1 MADVSKCPPLSRESV
16 AAAHQAIKPHVH
28 FTPVLTCT
36 TLSNFASTPQAGD
49 DLKGTEYE
57 GGAPA
62 RPKIKLFFKCENYQ
76 RVGAFKARGAF
87 HALSRLTDA
96 ELTKGVVTHSSAR
109 QLTASGNHAAALAL
123 AAKTRGVKA
132 YIVMPTIST
141 PSKIAATQGHGAE
154 VIFSGSTSQE
164 REAVVKDVIARTGAI
179 LVPPYDHPDI
189 MLGQGTAAL
198 EFEQQ
203 VKNMIADKPALSTRP
218 ESEGLDV
225 VITPCGGGG
234 LLSGTA
240 IALAGTGIRVFGAE
254 PSFQGADDARRGL
267 KEGQRIPTVKSLTI
281 ADGVRTPVGE
291 IPWTVISDK
300 NKVRGIFAVT
310 EDQIKSAMR
319 LLMERMKVFIEPTA
333 ALGLAVCLYNEE
345 FRRLVEQ
352 EAGEKGWNVG
362 IVLSGGNTTMEAI
375 GKLFAA
381 PEHKAERAEGVV
393 GKEGERKVENIAG

>member
-1 MADVSKCPPLSRESV
+1 MADISKCPPLSRESV
-16 AAAHQAIKPHVH
+16 ATAHQKIKDHIH
-28 FTPVLTCT
+28 LTPVLTCT
-36 TLSNFASTPQAGD
+36 TLSNFASAPQAEN
-49 DLKGTEYE
+49 DLKGTPFE
-57 GGAPA
+57 GQTPA
-62 RPKIKLFFKCENYQ
+62 RPKINLFFKCENYQ

-87 HALSRLTDA
+87 HALSRLTD
-96 ELTKGVVTHSSAR
+96 EEVSKGVVTHS
-109 QLTASGNHAAALAL
+109 SGNHAAALAL

-198 EFEQQ
+198 EFEGQ
-203 VKNMIADKPALSTRP
+203 VKDLVAQKPELSVRP
-218 ESEGLDV
+218 ESQTLDV

-240 IALAGTGIRVFGAE
+240 TALSGTGIRVFGAE
-254 PSFQGADDARRGL
+254 PSFQSADDARRGL
-267 KEGQRIPTVKSLTI
+267 KEGKRITTVKSLTI

-291 IPWTVISDK
+291 IPWSVISDK
-300 NKVRGIFAVT
+300 NKVKGIFAVT

-381 PEHKAERAEGVV
+381 PENKAERAEGVV
-393 GKEGERKVENIAG
+393 GQQGERKAENIAG

>member
-16 AAAHQAIKPHVH
+16 VAAHQAIKPHVH

-36 TLSNFASTPQAGD
+36 TLSNFASTPQTGD
-49 DLKGTEYE
+49 DLKGTEHE

-96 ELTKGVVTHSSAR
+96 ELTKGVVTHS
-109 QLTASGNHAAALAL
+109 SGNHAAALAL

-203 VKNMIADKPALSTRP
+203 VKNLIADKPALSARL

>member
-1 MADVSKCPPLSRESV
+1 
-16 AAAHQAIKPHVH
+16 
-28 FTPVLTCT
+28 
-36 TLSNFASTPQAGD
+36 
-49 DLKGTEYE
+49 
-57 GGAPA
+57 
-62 RPKIKLFFKCENYQ
+62 
-76 RVGAFKARGAF
+76 
-87 HALSRLTDA
+87 
-96 ELTKGVVTHSSAR
+96 
-109 QLTASGNHAAALAL
+109 
-123 AAKTRGVKA
+123 
-132 YIVMPTIST
+132 MPTIST
-141 PSKIAATQGHGAE
+141 ASKIAATQGHGAE

-164 REAVVKDVIARTGAI
+164 REAVVQDVIARTGAI

-203 VKNMIADKPALSTRP
+203 VKDLVADKPALSVRGDNTDA
-218 ESEGLDV
+218 LDA

-240 IALAGTGIRVFGAE
+240 TALGGTGIRVFGAE
-254 PSFQGADDARRGL
+254 PSFEGADDARRGL
-267 KEGQRIPTVKSLTI
+267 KEGKRITAVKSLTI

-291 IPWTVISDK
+291 IPWSVISDK
-300 NKVRGIFAVT
+300 SKVQGVFAVT

-381 PEHKAERAEGVV
+381 S
-393 GKEGERKVENIAG
+393 

>member
-1 MADVSKCPPLSRESV
+1 MADVSKCMPLSRESV
-16 AAAHQAIKPHVH
+16 VAAHQAIKPHVH
-28 FTPVLTCT
+28 RTPVLTCT
-36 TLSNFASTPQAGD
+36 TLSNFVSTPQTEH

-57 GGAPA
+57 GQTPA
-62 RPKIKLFFKCENYQ
+62 RPKINLFFKCENYQ

-96 ELTKGVVTHSSAR
+96 ELTKGVVTHSS
-109 QLTASGNHAAALAL
+109 GNHAAALAL

-141 PSKIAATQGHGAE
+141 ASKIAATQGHGAE

-164 REAVVKDVIARTGAI
+164 REAVVQDVIARTGAI

-203 VKNMIADKPALSTRP
+203 VKDLVADKPALSVRADTDA
-218 ESEGLDV
+218 LDA

-240 IALAGTGIRVFGAE
+240 TALSGTGTRVFGAE
-254 PSFQGADDARRGL
+254 PSFEGADDARRGL
-267 KEGQRIPTVKSLTI
+267 KEGKRITTVKSLTI

-291 IPWTVISDK
+291 IPWSVISDK
-300 NKVRGIFAVT
+300 SKVQGVFAVT

-381 PEHKAERAEGVV
+381 S
-393 GKEGERKVENIAG
+393 